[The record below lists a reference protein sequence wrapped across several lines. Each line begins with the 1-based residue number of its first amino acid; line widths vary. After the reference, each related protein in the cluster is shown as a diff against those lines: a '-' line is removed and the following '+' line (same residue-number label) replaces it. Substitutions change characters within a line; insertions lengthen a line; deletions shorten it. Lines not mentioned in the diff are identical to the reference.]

1 MPQTTRKIFVQL
13 TSAGSDTGPFDVSDS
28 FANIIDTNVPKAD
41 LLSPGYGKTYSVN
54 LSATYIRLQSNGL
67 CSGYTDI
74 NLDPV
79 TIVSTSVN
87 LNWNLGTTIG
97 GRLVV
102 INNTTSTTMLTKDTN
117 GTSTLSGSIVLS
129 FGNSYTISGRWTSG
143 SGNTIRY
150 RVCDMDNS
158 TELFYTPVDISS
170 TNTIVDHTFTLP
182 LTSSSNNISVTLR
195 SGGSIVPPCV

>member
-13 TSAGSDTGPFDVSDS
+13 TSAGTDTGPFDITDS
-28 FANIIDTNVPKAD
+28 FATVLDSSIPKAD
-41 LLSPGYGKTYSVN
+41 LMAPGYGKTYSVN
-54 LSATYIRLQSNGL
+54 LNATYIRLQSNGL

-79 TIVSTSVN
+79 TTVSTSVN
-87 LNWNLGTTIG
+87 LNWSVGTTIG
-97 GRLVV
+97 GRLVI
-102 INNTTSTTMLTKDTN
+102 INNTTSTTILTQDTD
-117 GTSTLSGSIVLS
+117 GASILSGSVVLS
-129 FGNSYTISGRWTSG
+129 FGYSYTISGRWTSG

-150 RVCDMDNS
+150 RVCDTDNS

-170 TNTIVDHTFTLP
+170 TNTTVDHTFSLP
-182 LTSSSNNISVTLR
+182 LTPSSNNISVTLR